1 MRNVHSNGP
10 WLIGRKE
17 QSTYDRVWHLVSTQ
31 QILAIT
37 HNPPGVILSFM
48 SLSSTLACDGWQGFH
63 LCIPPQNL
71 IQGNCSFRGLL
82 NKWMRHFTHC
92 RSQFAYLWNG
102 HIKISLRGE
111 LQRLNEVSAK
121 AYSFSNHYVCLF
133 SSPTRPCALGFWET
147 DKGNWVTM
155 H

>member
-48 SLSSTLACDGWQGFH
+48 SLSSTLACDGWQGFR

-82 NKWMRHFTHC
+82 
-92 RSQFAYLWNG
+92 
-102 HIKISLRGE
+102 IKSSLRGE

-121 AYSFSNHYVCLF
+121 AYSFSNHYVRLF

-147 DKGNWVTM
+147 DKGNWVTT